1 MGDLY
6 ADNCGDAISTVLKKL
21 ETDQNGGLT
30 TAQVGELQAK
40 YGKNELEQEE
50 GKLRESIF
58 EKIHTSSFF
67 FPFLIFNVSYFFQQ
81 LSNCL
86 TGKTR
91 ANRVPVFMP
100 PFCLDV
106 LHNKNRRNLLGQ
118 VC

>member
-58 EKIHTSSFF
+58 ENHTLHLFF
-67 FPFLIFNVSYFFQQ
+67 FPFLFF
-81 LSNCL
+81 
-86 TGKTR
+86 
-91 ANRVPVFMP
+91 
-100 PFCLDV
+100 
-106 LHNKNRRNLLGQ
+106 
-118 VC
+118 

>member
-50 GKLRESIF
+50 GKFGESIF
-58 EKIHTSSFF
+58 EKIFILSSFF
-67 FPFLIFNVSYFFQQ
+67 FPFLFF
-81 LSNCL
+81 
-86 TGKTR
+86 
-91 ANRVPVFMP
+91 
-100 PFCLDV
+100 
-106 LHNKNRRNLLGQ
+106 
-118 VC
+118 

>member
-50 GKLRESIF
+50 GKLSQFLKIF
-58 EKIHTSSFF
+58 ILHLFF
-67 FPFLIFNVSYFFQQ
+67 FRSLFLTYLISS
-81 LSNCL
+81 SNYP
-86 TGKTR
+86 T
-91 ANRVPVFMP
+91 A
-100 PFCLDV
+100 
-106 LHNKNRRNLLGQ
+106 
-118 VC
+118 

>member
-58 EKIHTSSFF
+58 EKIFHPLHLFF
-67 FPFLIFNVSYFFQQ
+67 FPFFFFNVLFLPAIIQ
-81 LSNCL
+81 LPNRQNACKPRARVYPPLLFGYL
-86 TGKTR
+86 T
-91 ANRVPVFMP
+91 
-100 PFCLDV
+100 
-106 LHNKNRRNLLGQ
+106 
-118 VC
+118 

>member
-1 MGDLY
+1 MLILITRHHVFFFLFPSFQATMGDLY

-58 EKIHTSSFF
+58 EKIHTLH
-67 FPFLIFNVSYFFQQ
+67 LIFFSVPFF
-81 LSNCL
+81 
-86 TGKTR
+86 
-91 ANRVPVFMP
+91 
-100 PFCLDV
+100 
-106 LHNKNRRNLLGQ
+106 
-118 VC
+118 